1 MLNNELLD
9 SLTSKWYKRGAKVQF
24 VQESESYVYK
34 LASGSTESYLRVT
47 SAVHRPEDQIIA
59 ELEFVLYLNE
69 NGLMVSIPVKNIHGN
84 YIETLQAGNE
94 TYYAVMFVPAPGE
107 QVIYKS
113 DQWIEP
119 TFNKW
124 GAYLAK
130 MHSLSEN
137 YTVPSNNKRIEWKND
152 TIISQAKEFLAQ
164 NSETDALNEFTYLM
178 DEITKYEKSKEFYG
192 LIHGDLGP
200 ANFRLLNGNITSFDF
215 DDSVFHWFMYDIA
228 VALWPTRFLPDDERN
243 NYLNWFISGYLS
255 ERRVESLWIDRI
267 PFFIRLRNI
276 YMFIY
281 RLKYIDKF
289 RIDDKQAWFANM
301 RKSFAK
307 PIEWK
312 IN

>member
-1 MLNNELLD
+1 MLNNELLV
-9 SLTSKWYKRGAKVQF
+9 SLANKWYTQGAKVQF

-34 LASGSTESYLRVT
+34 LASGSTESYLRIT
-47 SAVHRPEDQIIA
+47 SAVHRPEELIIA

-69 NGLMVSIPVKNIHGN
+69 NGLMVSVPVKNIYGN
-84 YIETLQAGNE
+84 FIETFQVGSD

-119 TFNKW
+119 IFRKW
-124 GAYLAK
+124 GAYLGK

-137 YTVPSNNKRIEWKND
+137 YTVPSINKRIEWKND
-152 TIISQAKEFLAQ
+152 IIISQAGEFLAQ
-164 NSETDALNEFTYLM
+164 NNETAALSEFTYLI
-178 DEITKYEKSKEFYG
+178 DEISKYETSKEFYG
-192 LIHGDLGP
+192 LIHGDLGL
-200 ANFRLLNGNITSFDF
+200 ANFRLFNGNITSFDF

-243 NYLNWFISGYLS
+243 NYLNWFISGYVS
-255 ERRVESLWIDRI
+255 ERKVESLWIDRI

-289 RIDDKQAWFANM
+289 RIDDKQTWFANM
-301 RKSFAK
+301 RKSFVQ